1 MLTARPGGGTIRRM
15 TTTTTIEAFD
25 LVVIGGGN
33 AGVAAAGVARRAG
46 WRVAV
51 VEEDLLGGTCPNRG
65 CVPKKVL
72 VAACEVVDHARRAQG
87 HGVTG
92 ELRID
97 WDALQAR
104 RRSIVEPIPARTEAS
119 LAQNGTELVR
129 GRARFVAPRTIAVT
143 AAASAA
149 PTERQLS
156 GRKVVIATGSTPRP
170 LTFPGAELVA
180 TSDEFLA
187 MPRVPRTA
195 AFVGAGVIGMELS
208 HVLARA
214 GCERVV
220 LLELGPRALPQA
232 DADVVAALVEHGRTL
247 GIELRTGVQI
257 RAVARE
263 GDRVAVELAEDG
275 GERLV
280 VDRVFHGAGRV
291 PRLDGLDLH
300 AAGLTLERGRVALG
314 PDLRCTEDESVAI
327 VGDAAPGLPQLS
339 PLATSLGRLVG
350 KNLVEDRRDAPDLAA
365 VPSCVYTLPSLAQVG
380 LTEAQAKDRGLEVT
394 VKRTE
399 GMTGWISARTHHE
412 ACAFA
417 KVLIG
422 ADGRLVGAHLL
433 GHGAEETIHLFAMAM
448 RHGISA
454 AELAAGDAAYPTFS
468 SDVRWLL

>member
-1 MLTARPGGGTIRRM
+1 M
-15 TTTTTIEAFD
+15 TLESFD

-46 WRVAV
+46 WRVAL

-72 VAACEVVDHARRAQG
+72 VAACEVVDHARRAGG
-87 HGVTG
+87 HGVSG
-92 ELRID
+92 ELHID

-104 RRSIVEPIPARTEAS
+104 RRAIVEPIPASTEAS
-119 LAQNGTELVR
+119 LAGRGVELVR
-129 GRARFVAPRTIAVT
+129 GRARFIAARTIAVGD
-143 AAASAA
+143 
-149 PTERQLS
+149 RQLA
-156 GRKVVIATGSTPRP
+156 GRKIVIATGSTPRP
-170 LTFPGAELVA
+170 LAFPGADLVA
-180 TSDEFLA
+180 TSDELLA

-195 AFVGAGVIGMELS
+195 AFVGAGVIGMELA
-208 HVLARA
+208 HVLVRA

-220 LLELGPRALPQA
+220 QLELGPRALPQA
-232 DADVVAALVEHGRTL
+232 DADVVSVLVEYGRGL

-257 RAVARE
+257 RAIARE
-263 GDRVAVELAEDG
+263 G
-275 GERLV
+275 ERLAALVDGDRIV

-291 PRLDGLDLH
+291 PRLDGLDLQ
-300 AAGLTLERGRVALG
+300 AAGITLDRGRVALD
-314 PDLRCTEDESVAI
+314 PDLRCTEDADVAI

-350 KNLVEDRRDAPDLAA
+350 RNLVEDRHDAPDLAA
-365 VPSCVYTLPSLAQVG
+365 VPSCVFTIPTLAQVG
-380 LTEAQAKDRGLEVT
+380 LTEDRAKERGVEVT
-394 VKRTE
+394 VKRTD

-422 ADGRLVGAHLL
+422 GDGRIVGAHLL

-448 RHGISA
+448 RHRISA
-454 AELAAGDAAYPTFS
+454 QELAAGDAAYPTFS
-468 SDVRWLL
+468 SDVKWLV

>member
-1 MLTARPGGGTIRRM
+1 MLRM
-15 TTTTTIEAFD
+15 TSEAFD

-46 WRVAV
+46 WRVAL

-72 VAACEVVDHARRAQG
+72 VAACEVVDHARRARG

-97 WDALQAR
+97 WDELQAR
-104 RRSIVEPIPARTEAS
+104 RRSIVEPIPASTEAS
-119 LAQNGTELVR
+119 LAGRGVELVR
-129 GRARFVAPRTIAVT
+129 GRARFVAPRTIEVGGRRLT
-143 AAASAA
+143 
-149 PTERQLS
+149 
-156 GRKVVIATGSTPRP
+156 GRKIVIATGSMPRP
-170 LTFPGAELVA
+170 LSFPGAELVS
-180 TSDEFLA
+180 TSDELLA

-208 HVLARA
+208 HVLVRA

-220 LLELGPRALPQA
+220 LLELGPRALPA
-232 DADVVAALVEHGRTL
+232 AEADVVGVLVEHGRTL
-247 GIELRTGVQI
+247 GIELRAGVQV

-263 GDRVAVELAEDG
+263 GERLAVEVDG
-275 GERLV
+275 DRIV

-291 PRLDGLDLH
+291 PRLDGLELQ
-300 AAGLTLERGRVALG
+300 AAGITLDRGRVALG
-314 PDLRCTEDESVAI
+314 PDLRCTEDADVAI

-339 PLATSLGRLVG
+339 PLATSLGRLAG
-350 KNLVEDRRDAPDLAA
+350 RNLIEDRRDAPDLAA
-365 VPSCVYTLPSLAQVG
+365 VPSCVFTIPTLAQVG
-380 LTEAQAKDRGLEVT
+380 LTEDRAKERGVEVAVT
-394 VKRTE
+394 RTD
-399 GMTGWISARTHHE
+399 GITGWISGRTHHE

-417 KVLIG
+417 KVLVG
-422 ADGRLVGAHLL
+422 RDGQIVGAHLL

-448 RHGISA
+448 RHRIGA

-468 SDVRWLL
+468 SDVKWLI

>member
-1 MLTARPGGGTIRRM
+1 M
-15 TTTTTIEAFD
+15 TLETFD

-46 WRVAV
+46 WRVAL

-72 VAACEVVDHARRAQG
+72 VAACEVVDHARRARG

-92 ELRID
+92 EVRID

-104 RRSIVEPIPARTEAS
+104 RREIVDPIAPSTEAS
-119 LAQNGTELVR
+119 LTGRGVEIVR
-129 GRARFVAPRTIAVT
+129 GRARFVAVRTV
-143 AAASAA
+143 
-149 PTERQLS
+149 EVGDRQLI

-170 LTFPGAELVA
+170 LAFPGAELVA
-180 TSDEFLA
+180 TSDDFLS
-187 MPRVPRTA
+187 MPSVPRTA

-220 LLELGPRALPQA
+220 LLELGPRALPAA
-232 DADVVAALVEHGRTL
+232 DPDAVAALVEHGRAL

-257 RAVARE
+257 QGLARQDGSE
-263 GDRVAVELAEDG
+263 QLAIELP

-291 PRLDGLDLH
+291 PRLDGLDLA
-300 AAGLTLERGRVALG
+300 AAGLTYEKGRVPLS
-314 PDLRCTEDESVAI
+314 PDLRCTEDPDVAI

-350 KNLVEDRRDAPDLAA
+350 QNLVEGRAETPDLGS
-365 VPSCVYTLPSLAQVG
+365 VPSCVYTIPSLAQVG
-380 LTEAQAKDRGLEVT
+380 LTEERARERGIDFT
-394 VKRTE
+394 VKRTS

-412 ACAFA
+412 ECAFS

-422 ADGRLVGAHLL
+422 RDNLIIGAHLV

-448 RHGISA
+448 RYRISA
-454 AELAAGDAAYPTFS
+454 PELAAGDAAYPTFS
-468 SDVRWLL
+468 SDVKWLL

>member
-1 MLTARPGGGTIRRM
+1 M
-15 TTTTTIEAFD
+15 TLESFD

-46 WRVAV
+46 WSVAL

-72 VAACEVVDHARRAQG
+72 VAACEVVDHARRAAG
-87 HGVTG
+87 HGVSG
-92 ELRID
+92 ELRVD

-104 RRSIVEPIPARTEAS
+104 RRSIVDPIPASTEAS
-119 LAQNGTELVR
+119 LVGRGVELVR
-129 GRARFVAPRTIAVT
+129 GRARFVAPRTVAVGD
-143 AAASAA
+143 
-149 PTERQLS
+149 RHLV

-170 LTFPGAELVA
+170 LAFPGADLVA

-214 GCERVV
+214 GCERVI

-232 DADVVAALVEHGRTL
+232 DADVVDALVAYGRTL
-247 GIELRTGVQI
+247 GIDLRTNVQI
-257 RAVARE
+257 RAVSREAAGAGASGAGE
-263 GDRVAVELAEDG
+263 GDAGRFAIEVDG
-275 GERLV
+275 DRLV

-291 PRLDGLDLH
+291 PRLDGLDLP
-300 AAGLTLERGRVALG
+300 AAGLTLDRGRVSLG
-314 PDLRCTEDESVAI
+314 PDLRCTDDPDVAI

-350 KNLVEDRRDAPDLAA
+350 RNLVEDRADAPDLAA
-365 VPSCVYTLPSLAQVG
+365 VPSCVYTIPSLAQVG
-380 LTEAQAKDRGLEVT
+380 LTEERARERGLDVT
-394 VKRTE
+394 VKRTD

-422 ADGRLVGAHLL
+422 RDGQLVGAHLL

-448 RHGISA
+448 RHRISA
-454 AELAAGDAAYPTFS
+454 ADLAADDAAYPTFS
-468 SDVRWLL
+468 SDVKWLL

>member
-1 MLTARPGGGTIRRM
+1 M
-15 TTTTTIEAFD
+15 TLETFD

-46 WRVAV
+46 WRVAL

-72 VAACEVVDHARRAQG
+72 VAACEVVDHARRARG
-87 HGVTG
+87 HGVAG

-104 RRSIVEPIPARTEAS
+104 RRSIVDPIAPATEAS
-119 LAQNGTELVR
+119 LVERGVELVR
-129 GRARFVAPRTIAVT
+129 GRARFVAVRTVEIG
-143 AAASAA
+143 
-149 PTERQLS
+149 ERQLI
-156 GRKVVIATGSTPRP
+156 GRKVVIATGSAPRP
-170 LTFPGAELVA
+170 LGFPGAELVA
-180 TSDEFLA
+180 TSDELLA

-220 LLELGPRALPQA
+220 LLELGPRALPAA
-232 DADVVAALVEHGRTL
+232 DPDAVGVLVAHGRSL

-257 RAVARE
+257 R
-263 GDRVAVELAEDG
+263 GVERDGERFVVDLG
-275 GERLV
+275 GERLAV
-280 VDRVFHGAGRV
+280 ERVFHGAGRV
-291 PRLDGLDLH
+291 PRLGDLDLA
-300 AAGLTLERGRVALG
+300 AAGIPYEGGRVALG
-314 PDLRCTEDESVAI
+314 PDLRCVDDPDVAI

-350 KNLVEDRRDAPDLAA
+350 RNLVENGTEAPDLGAI
-365 VPSCVYTLPSLAQVG
+365 PSCVYTIPSLAQVG
-380 LTEAQAKDRGLEVT
+380 LTEERARERGIDVT
-394 VKRTE
+394 VKRTD

-412 ACAFA
+412 ECAFA

-422 ADGRLVGAHLL
+422 RDNLIVGAHLV
-433 GHGAEETIHLFAMAM
+433 GHGAEETIHMFALAM
-448 RHGISA
+448 RYRISA
-454 AELAAGDAAYPTFS
+454 ADLAAGDAAYPTFS
-468 SDVRWLL
+468 SDVKWLL

>member
-1 MLTARPGGGTIRRM
+1 M
-15 TTTTTIEAFD
+15 TLESFD

-33 AGVAAAGVARRAG
+33 AGVAAAGVARRAD
-46 WRVAV
+46 WSVAL

-72 VAACEVVDHARRAQG
+72 VAACEVVDHARRAAG
-87 HGVTG
+87 HGVAG
-92 ELRID
+92 DLRID

-104 RRSIVEPIPARTEAS
+104 RRSIVDPIPASTEAS
-119 LAQNGTELVR
+119 LVGRGVELVR
-129 GRARFVAPRTIAVT
+129 GRARFVAPRTVAVGD
-143 AAASAA
+143 
-149 PTERQLS
+149 RHLV

-170 LTFPGAELVA
+170 LSFPGADLVA

-195 AFVGAGVIGMELS
+195 AFVGAGVIGMELA

-214 GCERVV
+214 GCERVI

-232 DADVVAALVEHGRTL
+232 DADVVDVLVAHGRTL
-247 GIELRTGVQI
+247 GIELRTNVQI
-257 RAVARE
+257 RAVSRE
-263 GDRVAVELAEDG
+263 GGGEGGDGGGRFAIELN

-291 PRLDGLDLH
+291 PRLDGLDLP

-314 PDLRCTEDESVAI
+314 PDLRCTEDRNVAI

-350 KNLVEDRRDAPDLAA
+350 RNLVEDRADAPDLAA
-365 VPSCVYTLPSLAQVG
+365 VPSCVYTIPTLAQVG
-380 LTEAQAKDRGLEVT
+380 LTEERARERGLDVT
-394 VKRTE
+394 VKRTD

-412 ACAFA
+412 ACASS

-422 ADGRLVGAHLL
+422 RDGQLVGAHLL
-433 GHGAEETIHLFAMAM
+433 GHGAEETIHLFALAM
-448 RHGISA
+448 RHRISA
-454 AELAAGDAAYPTFS
+454 ADLAAGDAAYPTFS
-468 SDVRWLL
+468 SDVKWLL

>member
-1 MLTARPGGGTIRRM
+1 MGPAARPVGGTIRRV
-15 TTTTTIEAFD
+15 TIEAFD

-46 WRVAV
+46 WRVAL

-119 LAQNGTELVR
+119 LAENGTELIR
-129 GRARFVAPRTIAVT
+129 GRARFIAPRTIAVAGDT
-143 AAASAA
+143 G
-149 PTERQLS
+149 ERRLS

-170 LTFPGAELVA
+170 LSFPGAELVA
-180 TSDEFLA
+180 TSDELLA

-232 DADVVAALVEHGRTL
+232 DADVVAVLVEHGRSL
-247 GIELRTGVQI
+247 GIELRTGVQL

-263 GDRVAVELAEDG
+263 GDRLAIEVGDTG
-275 GERLV
+275 DRLV

-314 PDLRCTEDESVAI
+314 PDLRCTEDDAVAI

-365 VPSCVYTLPSLAQVG
+365 VPSCVYTIPGLAQVG
-380 LTEAQAKDRGLEVT
+380 LTEAQAKERGLAVT
-394 VKRTE
+394 VKRTD

-454 AELAAGDAAYPTFS
+454 AQLAAGDAAYPTFS

>member
-1 MLTARPGGGTIRRM
+1 M
-15 TTTTTIEAFD
+15 TLESFD

-46 WRVAV
+46 WDVAL

-72 VAACEVVDHARRAQG
+72 VAACEVVDHARRARS

-104 RRSIVEPIPARTEAS
+104 RRSIVEPIPRSTEAS
-119 LAQNGTELVR
+119 LVERGVELVR
-129 GRARFVAPRTIAVT
+129 GRARFVAPRTVAVGD
-143 AAASAA
+143 
-149 PTERQLS
+149 RHLV

-170 LTFPGAELVA
+170 LSFPGADLVA
-180 TSDEFLA
+180 TSDELLA

-195 AFVGAGVIGMELS
+195 AFVGAGVIGMELA

-214 GCERVV
+214 GCERVI
-220 LLELGPRALPQA
+220 LLELAPRALPQA
-232 DADVVAALVEHGRTL
+232 DADVVDVLVAHGRTL
-247 GIELRTGVQI
+247 AIELRTNVQI

-263 GDRVAVELAEDG
+263 GGGEGDAGRFAIELD

-291 PRLDGLDLH
+291 PRLDGLDLA

-314 PDLRCTEDESVAI
+314 LDLRCTEDRDVAI

-350 KNLVEDRRDAPDLAA
+350 RNLVEDRADAPDLAA
-365 VPSCVYTLPSLAQVG
+365 VPSCVYTIPTLAQVG
-380 LTEAQAKDRGLEVT
+380 LTEERARERGLDVT
-394 VKRTE
+394 VKRTD

-412 ACAFA
+412 TCASA

-422 ADGRLVGAHLL
+422 RDGQLVGAHLL

-448 RHGISA
+448 RHRISA
-454 AELAAGDAAYPTFS
+454 ADLAAGDAAYPTFS
-468 SDVRWLL
+468 SDVKWLL

>member
-1 MLTARPGGGTIRRM
+1 M
-15 TTTTTIEAFD
+15 TLESFD

-46 WRVAV
+46 WDVAL

-72 VAACEVVDHARRAQG
+72 VAACEVVDHARRAAG
-87 HGVTG
+87 HGVSG

-104 RRSIVEPIPARTEAS
+104 RRSIVDPIPASTEAS
-119 LAQNGTELVR
+119 LVERGVELVR
-129 GRARFVAPRTIAVT
+129 GRARFVAPRTVAVGD
-143 AAASAA
+143 
-149 PTERQLS
+149 RHLV

-170 LTFPGAELVA
+170 LLFPGADLVA
-180 TSDEFLA
+180 TSDAFLS

-195 AFVGAGVIGMELS
+195 AFVGAGVIGMELA

-214 GCERVV
+214 GCERVI

-232 DADVVAALVEHGRTL
+232 DADVVDVLVAHGRTL
-247 GIELRTGVQI
+247 GIELRTNVQI
-257 RAVARE
+257 RSIARE
-263 GDRVAVELAEDG
+263 GGSEGADGGGRFAIELD

-291 PRLDGLDLH
+291 PRLDGLDLA

-314 PDLRCTEDESVAI
+314 PDLRCTEDRDVAI

-350 KNLVEDRRDAPDLAA
+350 RNLVEDRADTPNLAA
-365 VPSCVYTLPSLAQVG
+365 VPSCVYTIPTLAQVG
-380 LTEAQAKDRGLEVT
+380 LTEERARERGLDVT
-394 VKRTE
+394 VKRTD
-399 GMTGWISARTHHE
+399 GMTGWISSRTHHE
-412 ACAFA
+412 ACASS

-422 ADGRLVGAHLL
+422 RDGQLVGAHLL

-448 RHGISA
+448 RHRISA
-454 AELAAGDAAYPTFS
+454 ADLAAGDAAYPTFS
-468 SDVRWLL
+468 SDVKWLL